1 MTEFEQRLTDEFSKL
16 AEHYAQEQKAHIEW
30 ASILAEHVGKLTT
43 NYKAL
48 TDDLTELFR

>member
-1 MTEFEQRLTDEFSKL
+1 MRERLEEQMRRWAGQS
-16 AEHYAQEQKAHIEW
+16 AREQKAHNEL
-30 ASILAEHVGKLTT
+30 ASILAEHIKHVGKLSA